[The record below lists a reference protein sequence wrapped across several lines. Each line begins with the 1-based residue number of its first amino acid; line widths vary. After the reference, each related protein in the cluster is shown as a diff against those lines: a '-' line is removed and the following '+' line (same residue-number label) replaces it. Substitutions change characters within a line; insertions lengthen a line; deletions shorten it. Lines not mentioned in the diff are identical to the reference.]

1 MSLTLI
7 AAPMSEPITLDD
19 MKRHLR
25 LLTSDHDDSLSQLLV
40 AARHALEARAGL
52 AFSLQ
57 RWTYTLDKE
66 RVVRCSDV
74 LLPLSPIKSVDAVTL
89 IDHEGNR
96 TPLDSGTVTISAG
109 TISRLKFGP
118 LPSADIRPL
127 GGIEIEFTAG
137 YETINLVPAELRHAV
152 RLLTAHF
159 FENRESVSET
169 RVFSIPRT
177 IDTLVAPYRRVS
189 I

>member
-7 AAPMSEPITLDD
+7 AAPISEPITLDD

-25 LLTSDHDDSLSQLLV
+25 LLTPDHDDSLSQLLV

-52 AFSLQ
+52 AFATQ
-57 RWTYTLDKE
+57 RWTLALDAE
-66 RVVRCSDV
+66 RVARCPDV
-74 LLPLSPIKSVDAVTL
+74 LLPLSPVKSVDSVTL
-89 IDHEGNR
+89 IDHDGNR
-96 TPLDSGTVTISAG
+96 MSMADSEFSISAG
-109 TISRLKFGP
+109 TIGRVRFRNIP
-118 LPSADIRPL
+118 TAEIRPL
-127 GGIEIEFTAG
+127 GGIEIDFTAG
-137 YETINLVPAELRHAV
+137 YDSISLIPAELRHAV

-159 FENRESVSET
+159 FENRESASET